1 MHDLVYHCYAVVG
14 YREALRGLHE
24 FGKSLL
30 QVVFPDF
37 QQQREQEKGG
47 EVTLALSEVRF
58 PIRSTAGRGPTNV
71 WKLQLAKW
79 LKTRLGGVGFR
90 PF

>member
-47 EVTLALSEVRF
+47 EVTLALSEV
-58 PIRSTAGRGPTNV
+58 
-71 WKLQLAKW
+71 
-79 LKTRLGGVGFR
+79 
-90 PF
+90 